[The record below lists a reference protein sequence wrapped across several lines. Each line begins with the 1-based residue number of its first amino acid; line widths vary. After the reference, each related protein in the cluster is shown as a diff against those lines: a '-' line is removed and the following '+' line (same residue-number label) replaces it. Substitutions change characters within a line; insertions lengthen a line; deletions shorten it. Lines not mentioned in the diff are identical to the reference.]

1 MEGGPPCAGA
11 LAAAAGALLAN
22 PASPRPRLRRRR
34 LALLSPAAVVVAA
47 GVGPDED
54 GVVAVPVYG
63 DTVGVVGQPAQ
74 LPFADLFGGIET
86 LALVV
91 EAGVDLTG
99 LGVVDASGKLVDV
112 ISVRDLRG
120 HYTPGTY
127 YAMWEGDGC
136 VTLGMDDVTASRRLA
151 PGLIEFEVTP
161 TTGLNNGIYLVL
173 SCTKPGGDYVR
184 NIRVLPRSALH
195 THAAFP

>member
-1 MEGGPPCAGA
+1 VCWLGASGPGCSTLQPRPPVCSNGSSAELGINLGGLADWATEQPYVDLARMSRAWNPQSAG
-11 LAAAAGALLAN
+11 LVPQSWTWGDVPDTLDAAGY
-22 PASPRPRLRRRR
+22 PTQ
-34 LALLSPAAVVVAA
+34 LS
-47 GVGPDED
+47 D
-54 GVVAVPVYG
+54 GVQ
-63 DTVGVVGQPAQ
+63 VG
-74 LPFADLFGGIET
+74 T
-86 LALVV
+86 MM
-91 EAGVDLTG
+91 
-99 LGVVDASGKLVDV
+99 
-112 ISVRDLRG
+112 VRDLRG